1 MQRQVL
7 TSKTKMKFSPQIME
21 KLLVLRFP
29 FLLDLNLNKLI
40 LMIKD
45 RDYNLSLCKML
56 QLNLRFITSI
66 SKLLEVLY
74 HIFVWKFNIWRAAAQ
89 NENIYPVFVVLYS
102 SLWWRKDN
110 RLYTITSGVFLWN
123 LNKINFWIQLQE
135 VHYNIASH
143 LIMYYLSFMSD

>member
-1 MQRQVL
+1 
-7 TSKTKMKFSPQIME
+7 MKFSQQITE

-56 QLNLRFITSI
+56 QLNLRFMTSI

-143 LIMYYLSFMSD
+143 LIVYYLSFMSD